1 MQSLTFYFT
10 LFYLFC
16 FLLCSQTCDTVW
28 RRAARR
34 ADEPLQRLLSLCLSS
49 SPIVTVKG
57 ALHSSGGDIQTQWRS
72 LSSCEW
78 VQGHTAGRLTEPWT
92 DFLSGGFKPHCKVC
106 GQSYPLDLEYFE
118 FTHRSAKH
126 SSPEEQQV
134 KVTTLISKTSF
145 QCFLVFG
152 LSLDFLQ
159 KQVLVF
165 LGFSHVFDLHSL
177 ETSSLCL

>member
-28 RRAARR
+28 RRASRR
-34 ADEPLQRLLSLCLSS
+34 ADEPLQRLLSLCLFS
-49 SPIVTVKG
+49 SPVVTVKG
-57 ALHSSGGDIQTQWRS
+57 ALRSSGGDIQTQWRS

-92 DFLSGGFKPHCKVC
+92 DFLSVLSSWFRVLLIYSEICK
-106 GQSYPLDLEYFE
+106 
-118 FTHRSAKH
+118 
-126 SSPEEQQV
+126 
-134 KVTTLISKTSF
+134 TLHKTSF

-159 KQVLVF
+159 KRVLVVVWLLTYF
-165 LGFSHVFDLHSL
+165 WSAPFRNF
-177 ETSSLCL
+177 